1 MDGRKASKDTR
12 VTCPRAERRVYKNLG
27 QSFFLLIVIIEESL
41 FEFVTVIDTLRILLK
56 ETVWCVVG
64 TCL

>member
-1 MDGRKASKDTR
+1 MPKSREEGIQEFG
-12 VTCPRAERRVYKNLG
+12 PI
-27 QSFFLLIVIIEESL
+27 FFLLIVIIEESL